1 MHSMS
6 KSAYP
11 TNQVSPLSFSIL
23 MQDPGANDFEDIL
36 SEDEDVDIGHTCYG
50 GFKIKDGTA
59 SGSVAT
65 FQIEYLSGDANETFY
80 IVCPKEGTTDK
91 KCADVNFVD
100 SSSFKTQIPCF
111 NATTEQ
117 TNKQASGTTTAV
129 GSTTTATSDSRGNFG
144 FGFSM
149 LSVMVLATFW
159 RRAGFLRDQN
169 SDVQ

>member
-1 MHSMS
+1 MMHSMS

-23 MQDPGANDFEDIL
+23 MQDPGAIDFEEIL
-36 SEDEDVDIGHTCYG
+36 PEDEDVDIGHTCYG

-91 KCADVNFVD
+91 KCVDMNFVD

-111 NATTEQ
+111 NATLSRRP
-117 TNKQASGTTTAV
+117 NKQVVRQRQSV
-129 GSTTTATSDSRGNFG
+129 LRLTATSDSSGKSG
-144 FGFSM
+144 FG
-149 LSVMVLATFW
+149 
-159 RRAGFLRDQN
+159 
-169 SDVQ
+169 